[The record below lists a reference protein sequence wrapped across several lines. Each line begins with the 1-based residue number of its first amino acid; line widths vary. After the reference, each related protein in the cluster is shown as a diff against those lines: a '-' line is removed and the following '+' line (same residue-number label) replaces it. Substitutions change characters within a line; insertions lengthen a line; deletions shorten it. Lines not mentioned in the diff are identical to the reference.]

1 MSEYV
6 GFGVDVELG
15 EEGPKTT
22 ITIDNKKYPAEKIT
36 FILDSVTGDIEDIK
50 KNLTSID
57 ETQKK
62 QIEDIIKKYEETSD
76 PVSKLKLLHTLVKIG
91 SGIASIALTILDIKT
106 KLGL

>member
-1 MSEYV
+1 MKS
-6 GFGVDVELG
+6 
-15 EEGPKTT
+15 K
-22 ITIDNKKYPAEKIT
+22 
-36 FILDSVTGDIEDIK
+36 
-50 KNLTSID
+50 
-57 ETQKK
+57 KK